1 MKKKVL
7 LIGILICMMLG
18 TAYGMNDA
26 AIDLVVVLDTSSS
39 MFQYHREVTQYAI
52 GPMLKNFLRIGDTF
66 HLISFSASPRIELS
80 RRIETTGDIETIISR
95 FLLLYPLSPYSDLL
109 AALNYTGR
117 YVTDLP
123 EVRQKTV
130 VFITDGDHSP
140 PPTSPYASLKPEEIQ
155 QEIERTSGRLV
166 GNGWKFYFIRIPR
179 DLDAASV
186 VQTEGSRPVQ
196 RLPKNTTDTGV
207 SLKTEESP
215 GQQGSRT
222 EAPATQAGSTIVQQ
236 DGGKT
241 GGQSQTGKEASAQDI
256 SQAIA
261 DSLNTPVV
269 DVIPEVNGEIVSTI
283 VGSISVSFPEK
294 IGKTGRTVRIPIR
307 LENPSPSPVY
317 LETKE
322 VRVNGVNRMA
332 QKAMKKLESRSEGTM
347 ELVVRLPDTIP
358 PGTFTVSIEP
368 VFEGSIRII
377 PPSAQI
383 TMELVSG
390 TFTQFMEQ
398 SLPLFLLVGGVLIAL
413 LVALLL
419 FVMLRRLSS
428 GSEQVVQDMVGPLA
442 EEAQPAG
449 VIRQGGKGSISAAAA
464 SISSSASAVPAFSKS
479 REIEKSVTS
488 SDKKE
493 DAELL
498 ARFAQQQK
506 SDSTLPLLSR
516 DIKKSSSQ
524 TKEEQQRTV
533 LQKAA
538 APSLPLSERST
549 SVTRPSLLVTDDE
562 GPASLRMPE
571 VPSFQVRKKEGR
583 LMLSLFVEDQNRAIG
598 KRNVHLMKSG
608 HTLSIGGGNSD
619 FLIFLV
625 PIPPRIADVH
635 FDGEQCILIP
645 RRPEFFPELGN
656 KPLYDCVGKNV
667 HVVSAKGYHLTFR
680 LEQYKDPLEELNRL
694 LRSIQS

>member
-1 MKKKVL
+1 MKKKVVL
-7 LIGILICMMLG
+7 VFILICMILG
-18 TAYGMNDA
+18 TAYGMNDT

-117 YVTDLP
+117 YLTDLP

-130 VFITDGDHSP
+130 VFITDGDHAP
-140 PPTSPYASLKPEEIQ
+140 PPTSPYARLKPEEIQ
-155 QEIERTSGRLV
+155 QEIDRTANRLV

-179 DLDAASV
+179 DLDAAMV
-186 VQTEGSRPVQ
+186 VQKDGSRPVQ
-196 RLPKNTTDTGV
+196 RLPQNTTDV
-207 SLKTEESP
+207 STPLPKEESP
-215 GQQGSRT
+215 NAQVTQT
-222 EAPATQAGSTIVQQ
+222 EASATQV
-236 DGGKT
+236 
-241 GGQSQTGKEASAQDI
+241 GGQSQTEKETSAQDI
-256 SQAIA
+256 SQAVA

-269 DVIPEVNGEIVSTI
+269 DVIPQVNGEIVSTI
-283 VGSISVSFPEK
+283 VVSLSVTFPEK

-307 LENPSPSPVY
+307 IENPSPSPVY

-322 VRVNGVNRMA
+322 IRVNGINRMA

-358 PGTFTVSIEP
+358 PGAFTVSIEP
-368 VFEGSIRII
+368 IFEGSIRII
-377 PPSAQI
+377 PSSAQI

-390 TFTQFMEQ
+390 TFTQFIER
-398 SLPLFLLVGGVLIAL
+398 SLPLMLLVAGIIIAL

-428 GSEQVVQDMVGPLA
+428 GSEQVVQDMVGSLT
-442 EEAQPAG
+442 EKDQPTG
-449 VIRQGGKGSISAAAA
+449 GIRQGGKGLIPGAAA
-464 SISSSASAVPAFSKS
+464 SISSSAAAVPAFSKS
-479 REIEKSVTS
+479 REIEKGVTS

-506 SDSTLPLLSR
+506 SDSALSLLSR
-516 DIKKSSSQ
+516 DKKEHPSQ

-538 APSLPLSERST
+538 APSLPASERSAL
-549 SVTRPSLLVTDDE
+549 VIRPSLLVTDDDE
-562 GPASLRMPE
+562 GPTSIKTPE
-571 VPSFQVRKKEGR
+571 IPSFQIRKKEGR